1 MKAIY
6 KTSEALGHFTQVR
19 DYCDGNWVCLI
30 APTPEEV
37 QDVSAH
43 YGIELQDLVL
53 RWTKTSA
60 HVSMPT
66 TSTP

>member
-6 KTSEALGHFTQVR
+6 KTSETLGHLSKVR

-37 QDVSAH
+37 KDVSM
-43 YGIELQDLVL
+43 YYV
-53 RWTKTSA
+53 RWTRTSGRA
-60 HVSMPT
+60 WMQT
-66 TSTP
+66 TTIP

>member
-43 YGIELQDLVL
+43 YGIEL
-53 RWTKTSA
+53 
-60 HVSMPT
+60 
-66 TSTP
+66 